1 MDLNTMS
8 KNNPIPIAYRDEFK
22 AHMLKHDKPGSPA
35 WRVLDL
41 QDAASEFCINHDKL
55 RFADTV
61 KATAQYLR
69 MVDPLTKQNDLPRM
83 QSVD

>member
-41 QDAASEFCINHDKL
+41 QDAAHEFCNMRDKL

-69 MVDPLTKQNDLPRM
+69 MVDPLTKQNDLPRV